1 MLVSDPP
8 YGVATAHNPKV
19 VSNLLRVRRAPAL
32 LTAIGMLAAGPVA
45 GEPVSVR
52 HTEGIVHGFLAL
64 RTLEGVALADG
75 DLVQTARGERVT
87 ARLVFRF
94 KDGSIHDET
103 AVFSQRK
110 VFRLISDHL
119 VQKGPTFPQP
129 LDMTIDAVKG
139 DVVVRYTDDHGEQKT
154 ESEHLDVPP
163 DLANGLIL
171 TLLKNVRSDAVP
183 KSLSFVAA
191 TPKPRLVQLKV
202 SAGGGERFSTG
213 ATARTATRYT
223 LKVDIGGLSGVLAP
237 LLGKQPPDS
246 HVWILGG
253 DRPPVAAMEIWSA
266 MVRGIKEGEGAGG
279 RHLMSYHP
287 MGEQRSSTWFHQAEW
302 LDFNM
307 LQSGHARRA
316 NPNYLMIEQDYVLKP
331 PKPCMDGEP
340 CYEDLP
346 VGFTA
351 ANQSVFGEHDVRQAA
366 YWAVFAGAHGHTYG
380 CNSIWQMYTKDV
392 APLVDAHRP
401 WKEALHL
408 PGSFQMRHLR
418 RLIESRPFLSRIPDQ
433 SLLTN
438 PPRPMSD
445 HCRATRDG
453 TQRSADATYIMAYTP
468 YVSLIGVRTSAIA
481 GKRLRPWWYDPR
493 TGAAYPQ
500 PEVDNSGEYH
510 APWHTQPWLTQGP
523 DWVLVVDDADK
534 GYAPPGE
541 ARST

>member
-1 MLVSDPP
+1 MVEREWKLSIALEATMLVSDPP
-8 YGVATAHNPKV
+8 NGVSTAQKPKV

-32 LTAIGMLAAGPVA
+32 LTAIGMLAADPVS

-103 AVFSQRK
+103 AVFSQRQ

-171 TLLKNVRSDAVP
+171 TLLKNVRGDAVP

-253 DRPPVAAMEIWSA
+253 EAPAFVKSEQALYLGGPVWRIDLVSPLWPRPPAA
-266 MVRGIKEGEGAGG
+266 
-279 RHLMSYHP
+279 RH
-287 MGEQRSSTWFHQAEW
+287 
-302 LDFNM
+302 
-307 LQSGHARRA
+307 
-316 NPNYLMIEQDYVLKP
+316 
-331 PKPCMDGEP
+331 
-340 CYEDLP
+340 
-346 VGFTA
+346 
-351 ANQSVFGEHDVRQAA
+351 
-366 YWAVFAGAHGHTYG
+366 
-380 CNSIWQMYTKDV
+380 
-392 APLVDAHRP
+392 
-401 WKEALHL
+401 
-408 PGSFQMRHLR
+408 
-418 RLIESRPFLSRIPDQ
+418 
-433 SLLTN
+433 
-438 PPRPMSD
+438 
-445 HCRATRDG
+445 
-453 TQRSADATYIMAYTP
+453 
-468 YVSLIGVRTSAIA
+468 
-481 GKRLRPWWYDPR
+481 
-493 TGAAYPQ
+493 
-500 PEVDNSGEYH
+500 
-510 APWHTQPWLTQGP
+510 
-523 DWVLVVDDADK
+523 
-534 GYAPPGE
+534 
-541 ARST
+541 